1 MFDLDTLTFNRF
13 ILTSVFS
20 GMVLFLE
27 EDHYVAEDFVS
38 VLRLAEAVRNEKHP
52 DCDIICIGT
61 YLKTYNYNRDHK
73 MVKRYSLFF

>member
-1 MFDLDTLTFNRF
+1 
-13 ILTSVFS
+13 
-20 GMVLFLE
+20 MVLFLE

-73 MVKRYSLFF
+73 MVKRNLLFFCCTNSLWLDAVENVR